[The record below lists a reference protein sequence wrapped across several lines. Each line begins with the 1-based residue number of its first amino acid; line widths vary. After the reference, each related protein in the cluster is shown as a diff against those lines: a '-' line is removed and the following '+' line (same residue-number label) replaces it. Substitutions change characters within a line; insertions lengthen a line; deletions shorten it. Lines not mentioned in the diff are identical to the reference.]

1 MTETYQK
8 NVADLQSVLN
18 IPKCGIGNELNEI
31 CLLQIPC
38 VQRYKQVSI
47 VAVLSHNV
55 CTTHVA
61 TQIGITVDAN
71 KS

>member
-1 MTETYQK
+1 MLLKYP
-8 NVADLQSVLN
+8 VLN

-38 VQRYKQVSI
+38 VQRHKQVGI

-55 CTTHVA
+55 STTHVA
-61 TQIGITVDAN
+61 TQIGITDFDAN
-71 KS
+71 KIW